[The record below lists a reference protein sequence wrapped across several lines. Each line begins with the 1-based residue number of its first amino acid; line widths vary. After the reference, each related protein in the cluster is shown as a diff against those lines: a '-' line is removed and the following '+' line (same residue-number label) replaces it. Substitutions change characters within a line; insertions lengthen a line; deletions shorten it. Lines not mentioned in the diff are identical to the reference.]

1 MNDKHARH
9 FNLLGVI
16 ILIGGLLAATVIYL
30 RVPAVADGVGYTLSD
45 GESYA
50 IAGSEAK
57 RYRHDLQLFGGSM
70 SLLMDDFKRWFVA
83 QWHGKRLANSIAWL
97 SILLAIGCFQIAHRL
112 SNRKRDSDD

>member
-1 MNDKHARH
+1 MNDKYARY

-16 ILIGGLLAATVIYL
+16 ILIVGLLAATVIYL
-30 RVPAVADGVGYTLSD
+30 RVPAAADGVGYTLSD

-70 SLLMDDFKRWFVA
+70 SLLMDDCKRWFVA

-112 SNRKRDSDD
+112 SDSKRSDD